1 MWVFVRA
8 CVSVHL
14 CPKMLGRGW
23 DEEKGVG
30 NTTASEGEGVIP
42 NPACV
47 RVRACVSVTDRER
60 ECMWVCV
67 CERERAR
74 EGV

>member
-1 MWVFVRA
+1 MASREKRGGVWVCVCVCVCA
-8 CVSVHL
+8 CERVCEQT

-47 RVRACVSVTDRER
+47 RV
-60 ECMWVCV
+60 
-67 CERERAR
+67 
-74 EGV
+74 